1 MSDESIHQRLDEL
14 IATNRAELAALE
26 QQATQSRALIG
37 ENRQAFEDVSFALR
51 QMLLRADRMALE
63 HSQVLQDLRAEMREH
78 RQEFREHR
86 GEFREHRGEFREHRG
101 EFRDEMR
108 AQREA
113 LFAMID
119 QLRGGGGP
127 AAAGA

>member
-1 MSDESIHQRLDEL
+1 VSDESIHQRLDEL

-86 GEFREHRGEFREHRG
+86 GEFREHRGEFR
-101 EFRDEMR
+101 DEMR

-119 QLRGGGGP
+119 QLRGGGGGP
-127 AAAGA
+127 ATAGA

>member
-86 GEFREHRGEFREHRG
+86 GEFR
-101 EFRDEMR
+101 DEMR

>member
-86 GEFREHRGEFREHRG
+86 GEFREHRGEFR
-101 EFRDEMR
+101 DEMR